1 MTTAATAM
9 TPSEASLPIALSRSD
24 RVAIIAGSGSL
35 PLEVAQALNAGG
47 HAPFVVAIAGEAN
60 RDADFAAYAGQTL
73 NPEDVGLLVPLL
85 RREAITHVVM
95 AGGVSVRP
103 KWRKLLNIRM
113 LPLLG
118 VVSAALR
125 RGDNGLLSIAVRYL
139 EGKGFKVVGAHQVVP
154 DLLAP
159 EGTIT
164 RARPND
170 ADRRD
175 LEAALVAARAIGAL
189 DIGQA
194 AIAVGG
200 RAVALEGIEGTDGL
214 LERMVGLRTHGR
226 IAGQGRG
233 VIVKCAKPRQELR
246 ADLPTIGPATVE
258 AAHAARLAGIGV
270 EAGRSL
276 ILDQAKVIERADA
289 LGLFVVGLAPED
301 ARERR

>member
-1 MTTAATAM
+1 MK
-9 TPSEASLPIALSRSD
+9 PSEGLPFVALGQSD

-35 PLEVAQALNAGG
+35 PVEVAQALDAAG
-47 HAPFVVAIAGEAN
+47 HAPFIVAIAGEAN
-60 RDADFAAYAGQTL
+60 RDMDFAAYAGQTL
-73 NPEDVGLLVPLL
+73 DPEDVGLLVPLL
-85 RREAITHVVM
+85 RSERITHVVM

-103 KWRKLLNIRM
+103 RWRKLLNIRM

-118 VVSAALR
+118 VASAALR

-159 EGTIT
+159 AGAIT
-164 RARPND
+164 RARPNQ

-175 LEAALVAARAIGAL
+175 LDAALAAARAIGAL

-194 AIAVGG
+194 AVAVGG

-214 LERMVGLRTHGR
+214 LERMVGLRAHGR
-226 IAGQGRG
+226 IVRQERG
-233 VIVKCAKPRQELR
+233 VIVKCAKPGQELR

-276 ILDQAKVIERADA
+276 ILDQAGVIERADA

-301 ARERR
+301 ASGRR